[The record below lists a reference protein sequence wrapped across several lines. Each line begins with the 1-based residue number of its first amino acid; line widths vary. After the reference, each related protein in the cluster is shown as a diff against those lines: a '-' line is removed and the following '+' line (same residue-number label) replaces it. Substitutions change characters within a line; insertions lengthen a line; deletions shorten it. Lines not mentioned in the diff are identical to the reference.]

1 MTSRSR
7 SPFDGEMDDGDGER
21 WRVKTRDRGKTA
33 RYINPLRGT
42 AHVPWPR
49 RDVRRTCGTRAW
61 THVGARVWARVCFGC
76 ARRRAACRAE
86 RKRAREREKEGGKR
100 ESVSHEPWGA
110 NKRVVAVV
118 RCGVGSGIS
127 SYSISTL
134 PPTPGSDRRRPSVAP
149 SPSPPSRSPSS
160 RPCALRFPHSRE

>member
-1 MTSRSR
+1 MA
-7 SPFDGEMDDGDGER
+7 GEDERQRKDSAIHQPSAGDGTCA
-21 WRVKTRDRGKTA
+21 VA
-33 RYINPLRGT
+33 
-42 AHVPWPR
+42 ASR
-49 RDVRRTCGTRAW
+49 RKKNVWNAGVDTCGGTC
-61 THVGARVWARVCFGC
+61 VGACVFRVCSPPRGMS
-76 ARRRAACRAE
+76 RRE
-86 RKRAREREKEGGKR
+86 KESKRKREREGAEGGGKR